1 MATGTTQATAAAGV
15 TGAAG
20 PTSKAISDPLAGP
33 INQGNLL
40 GGFDEGSTW
49 KFLHA
54 EGTMTTLGAK
64 GALGT
69 SVNTIVVQAGGSYAE
84 QFNIAGGDKLDLTQ
98 VLAGAP
104 IAHDL
109 TNISQFVK
117 VVGHGANDPGYGHGT
132 KTTLEITGPGGSA
145 RIDLQGSGKLDLKDL
160 VHHDSLLLP
169 PSLERCLKR
178 SDGPRWVRHSA
189 FARVIKWQRGDR
201 GS

>member
-1 MATGTTQATAAAGV
+1 VATGTTQAIAVAGV
-15 TGAAG
+15 TGAGG
-20 PTSKAISDPLAGP
+20 PTGAAIHNQLQRP

-54 EGTMTTLGAK
+54 AGTMTSLGATK
-64 GALGT
+64 ALGA
-69 SVNTIVVQAGGSYAE
+69 SGNTIVLQAGGSYAE
-84 QFNIAGGDKLDLTQ
+84 QFNIAAGDKLDLTH

-117 VVGHGANDPGYGHGT
+117 IVGHGANDPGYGHGT
-132 KTTLEITGPGGSA
+132 KTTLEIAGPGGSA

-169 PSLERCLKR
+169 PS
-178 SDGPRWVRHSA
+178 
-189 FARVIKWQRGDR
+189 
-201 GS
+201 